1 MTVRQFIECC
11 SFEVASP
18 GVAVCSWKESRL
30 VFDQEEDSYATL
42 NETFREYSTV
52 CHIQIDNI
60 DINVTNV
67 FIELYIVFFCR
78 PLVSRVE
85 RCLL

>member
-1 MTVRQFIECC
+1 MSLCARGRKAG
-11 SFEVASP
+11 S
-18 GVAVCSWKESRL
+18 
-30 VFDQEEDSYATL
+30 FDQEEDSYATL

-78 PLVSRVE
+78 PLISRVE
-85 RCLL
+85 HCLL